1 MLSLTRDQFE
11 QIDRTSLRVLSEVG
25 VRVDDVQL
33 RDLALQAGARPG
45 RTNDGIFLPPQM
57 VREYLALAPSAARF
71 ADCRGRI
78 TVLEPGSRPTF
89 WTGAA
94 LNCVEGKVSRPIRSG
109 DLTTLARVADAL
121 PNVFGV
127 VGTSVDEVPP
137 SARDFVG
144 FRILAE
150 HTSKHLRPLLF
161 TAGGVEPILEMARVI
176 ADGKTLAECPLV
188 SFGYSCLSPLHWSQI
203 SCDLWR
209 RSAGHALPV
218 MLNAEPIAGATS
230 PVTLAGSIAMSNAE
244 LLAGVVLVQLLEPGR
259 PVIHNL
265 GFAHTMDMRSAV
277 CLSGAPECAMM
288 ACAGGQLAAYY
299 GLPSAAWMCTDSLLD
314 DEQATLEKVLTGM
327 AQALGGT
334 NIIWGV
340 GQLETQKALSTVQAV
355 IDDAVAGSLLRCWDA
370 FRVDEQSLAFEAIV
384 EVVEGGG
391 DFLAHDHTLRH
402 FRTELSESRLMTRTQ
417 RDKWQAAGSST
428 LAERAAQR
436 VQQILAAP
444 PTPHLNEQ
452 QSRDIRAIEK
462 RALRQCHVVVG

>member
-1 MLSLTRDQFE
+1 MFSLTRDQFE
-11 QIDRTSLRVLSEVG
+11 QINHTSLRVLSEVG
-25 VRVDDVQL
+25 VRVDDDEL
-33 RDLALQAGARPG
+33 RSRALRAGAKPG
-45 RTNDGIFLPPQM
+45 RTNDRILLPPQM
-57 VREYLALAPSAARF
+57 VQEYMALAPRIARF
-71 ADCRGRI
+71 ADCPGR
-78 TVLEPGSRPTF
+78 VHELAPGSRPTF

-94 LNCVEGKVSRPIRSG
+94 LNCVHGNVSRPIRSE
-109 DLTTLARVADAL
+109 DLAMLTRVADAL

-127 VGTSVDEVPP
+127 VGTSVDDVPP

-150 HTSKHLRPLLF
+150 HSSKHLRPLLF
-161 TAGGVEPILEMARVI
+161 TAGGVEPILEMARVV

-209 RSAGHALPV
+209 RSSGHALPI

-230 PVTLAGSIAMSNAE
+230 PVTLAGSIALSNAE
-244 LLAGVVLVQLLEPGR
+244 LLAGVVLVQLLEAGR

-277 CLSGAPECAMM
+277 CLSGAPECALM

-299 GLPSAAWMCTDSLLD
+299 GLPSAAWMDTDSPID
-314 DEQATLEKVLTGM
+314 DAQASLEKVLTGM
-327 AQALGGT
+327 AQVQGGT

-340 GQLETQKALSTVQAV
+340 GQLESQKGLSAVQAV

-370 FRVDEQSLAFEAIV
+370 FRIDQQSLAFEAIV
-384 EVVEGGG
+384 EVVESGG
-391 DFLAHDHTLRH
+391 DFLAHDHTLKY
-402 FRTELSESRLMTRTQ
+402 FRTELSESRLMARTQ
-417 RDKWQAAGSST
+417 RDKWQAAGSTT
-428 LAERAAQR
+428 LAERAEQR

-444 PTPHLNEQ
+444 PTLHLSDQ

-462 RALRQCHVVVG
+462 LAMQRCQ